1 MSIKRPRKLKK
12 LSKINLLRIDFSFRL
27 VVPQNFAFN
36 EKKYRLGWKFA
47 LKATLIAVFN

>member
-27 VVPQNFAFN
+27 VVPQNFAFI
-36 EKKYRLGWKFA
+36 EKKYKLGWKFP